1 MTTLLQSYDDEY
13 QDVVRQLRTAM
24 AELRNTC
31 SRDAPSYSP
40 PPATGPLSRVQR
52 VKACDML
59 LSKCRE
65 LTSSIEVEM
74 NDAIPAQ
81 RTLWKEKSAGY
92 KQALFESEKD
102 LTRLKRDASAA
113 DRDDLLKKS
122 AGDDIDP
129 LTGEPNQMGN
139 ANGGLDAETLRQ
151 RTEMASNTNKLQ
163 EGTKTLRVAERILAD
178 TERLGEDTSREL
190 VKQREVLVNIGQT
203 TAEIDGEVSEARR
216 IVNQM
221 HKVMIQN
228 KAILVGII
236 CVLAGMILVII
247 YVKTSGDSTDSS
259 TTAPT
264 VVVLPPPAGTSSGD
278 GGLGS

>member
-24 AELRNTC
+24 TELRNTC

-81 RTLWKEKSAGY
+81 RSLWKEKSAGY
-92 KQALFESEKD
+92 KQALFEAEKD
-102 LTRLKRDASAA
+102 LTRLKRDASGA
-113 DRDDLLKKS
+113 DRDDLLRKS
-122 AGDDIDP
+122 TGDDIDP

-139 ANGGLDAETLRQ
+139 ADGLDVETRKQ
-151 RTEMASNTNKLQ
+151 RTELANNTNKLQ

-190 VKQREVLVNIGQT
+190 VKQRETLVNIGQT
-203 TAEIDGEVSEARR
+203 TADIDGEVSEARR

-236 CVLAGMILVII
+236 AVLAGMILVIL
-247 YVKTSGDSTDSS
+247 YVKTTGDSS
-259 TTAPT
+259 TSTTT
-264 VVVLPPPAGTSSGD
+264 VDVVTLPPPAGTSEDST
-278 GGLGS
+278 GGLGG